1 MKIYYIHDNGG
12 RPFKVDIDG
21 NDVKIYKETTG
32 KINEYSTKPVLV
44 TKAAKIFIGK
54 SPKNKMTT
62 LSAGYG
68 KKFDGNS
75 ILLHI
80 KNNEYV
86 FIGTQHI
93 PFSIVKRNTKIR
105 ISCR

>member
-21 NDVKIYKETTG
+21 NDVKIYKEIPG
-32 KINEYSTKPVLV
+32 KVQEYSIKPVLN

-54 SPKNKMTT
+54 SPKNKMTIF
-62 LSAGYG
+62 SGGYG
-68 KKFDGNS
+68 KEFDGNS

-80 KNNEYV
+80 KTMNT
-86 FIGTQHI
+86 FILGI
-93 PFSIVKRNTKIR
+93 KYFVLNL
-105 ISCR
+105 